1 MALLNPG
8 SEAFHPS
15 LSAASLPLEP
25 TSQIVEVWAHNLR
38 EEVVKLSALVER
50 YSVVA
55 MDTEFPGVLYRLEG
69 ECEDLMYQSIRVNV
83 NATKVIQIGI
93 SLSDEDGC
101 PPPGPSTW
109 QFNLHFDL
117 SLDDY
122 AQDSIDLL
130 TRAGLNFQD
139 NARFCIDPQVFA
151 EYMVISGLV
160 LNDNVK
166 WVTFHGGFDFGYF
179 LRVISAK
186 MLPDSEAA
194 FLQELNVYF
203 PKHYDLKQFIRQ
215 NDHLKGGLGRLAEQL
230 NVSRIGTA
238 HQAGSDAIVTLACYF
253 QLQRLYLDGEV
264 PEEYECVLYG
274 LGAGRLQWSTSHPT
288 EAWRPQIHSTHVE
301 VSISN

>member
-15 LSAASLPLEP
+15 LSAAAIPIDASGH
-25 TSQIVEVWAHNLR
+25 IVEVWSHNLR
-38 EEVVKLSALVER
+38 EEIVRLSTLVER

-69 ECEDLMYQSIRVNV
+69 DCADLLYQSIRVNV

-93 SLSDEDGC
+93 SLSDEEGC
-101 PPPGPSTW
+101 APPGASTW

-117 SLDDY
+117 SSDDY

-130 TRAGLNFQD
+130 TRAGLNFHD
-139 NARFCIDPQVFA
+139 NARFGIDPLVFA
-151 EYMVISGLV
+151 EYFTVSGLV
-160 LNDNVK
+160 LNENVK

-179 LRVISAK
+179 LRALTGK
-186 MLPDSEAA
+186 MLPDTESS
-194 FLQELNVYF
+194 FLQELRTYF
-203 PKHYDLKQFIRQ
+203 PQYYDLKQFIRQ
-215 NDHLKGGLGRLAEQL
+215 NEHLKGGLSRLAEQL

-238 HQAGSDAIVTLACYF
+238 HQAGSDAVVTLACYF
-253 QLQRLYLDGEV
+253 QLLRGYLDGEV

-274 LGAGRLQWSTSHPT
+274 LGQGRLPWSATPSQ
-288 EAWRPQIHSTHVE
+288 ESWRPHNAHVE
-301 VSISN
+301 LSISN